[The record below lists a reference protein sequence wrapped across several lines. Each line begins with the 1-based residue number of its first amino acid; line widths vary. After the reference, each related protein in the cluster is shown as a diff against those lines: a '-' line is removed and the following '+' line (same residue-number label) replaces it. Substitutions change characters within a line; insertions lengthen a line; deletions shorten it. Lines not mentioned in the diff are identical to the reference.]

1 MDKLTSQIS
10 TLFYIHGLNAHKD
23 KQFHRLKMTLN
34 KSAPDRGP
42 EASEESLRLSGGDAE
57 SKERRTVSSICVFS
71 PTMAAK

>member
-1 MDKLTSQIS
+1 MDKLTSHIS

-34 KSAPDRGP
+34 KSLRIVVLKLLKNP
-42 EASEESLRLSGGDAE
+42 SECQEERLNQREENS
-57 SKERRTVSSICVFS
+57 SSICVFS